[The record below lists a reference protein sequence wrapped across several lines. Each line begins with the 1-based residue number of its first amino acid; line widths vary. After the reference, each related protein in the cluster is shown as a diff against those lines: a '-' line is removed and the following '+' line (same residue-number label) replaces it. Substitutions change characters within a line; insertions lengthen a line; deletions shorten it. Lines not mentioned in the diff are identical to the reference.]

1 MLAQRIATAA
11 VLVPL
16 IVAGIIW
23 LPTGWVTL
31 IFVLLLAIGAWE
43 WARFPGGVSVTA
55 RGLFTSLY
63 ALCALAFVWP
73 GNGFIGGGPVAAWLL
88 GLACVWWLGCVYWL
102 LRFPAGWDR
111 SMGRRDIGTASGLL
125 VLCAAAI
132 AVRSIHDYDHGHWLL
147 LMLLMLVWGA
157 DTGAYCAGR
166 TLGRHRLAPAISPGK
181 TIEGAVGGI
190 VAALVVATIGAV
202 LLGYDGGRLVAFV
215 LLGCWIAV
223 VSIVGDLTLSMY
235 KRYAGLKDTGG
246 LFPGHGGVLDRVDS
260 LLAAAPWF
268 AIGLA
273 WLARG

>member
-1 MLAQRIATAA
+1 
-11 VLVPL
+11 
-16 IVAGIIW
+16 
-23 LPTGWVTL
+23 
-31 IFVLLLAIGAWE
+31 
-43 WARFPGGVSVTA
+43 
-55 RGLFTSLY
+55 
-63 ALCALAFVWP
+63 
-73 GNGFIGGGPVAAWLL
+73 
-88 GLACVWWLGCVYWL
+88 
-102 LRFPAGWDR
+102 FPAGWDR

-235 KRYAGLKDTGG
+235 KR
-246 LFPGHGGVLDRVDS
+246 
-260 LLAAAPWF
+260 
-268 AIGLA
+268 
-273 WLARG
+273 